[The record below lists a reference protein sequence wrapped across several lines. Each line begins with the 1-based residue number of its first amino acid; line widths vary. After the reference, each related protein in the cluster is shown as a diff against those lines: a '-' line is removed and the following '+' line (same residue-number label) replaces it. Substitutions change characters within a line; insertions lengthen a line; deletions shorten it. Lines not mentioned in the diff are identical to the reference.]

1 MSIPN
6 LPRIINRCL
15 SERFFLEWMYNYCM
29 ETVLSNENMLN
40 RGDPLAVDELTLKIE
55 GLTKDYGSVRAVDNV
70 SFSINSGKI
79 VGLLGPNGAGKTT
92 TIHMILGI
100 LDPTQGSIQVFGKNL
115 KDKRSEISQRINF
128 AAVYAHMPAN
138 LTVRQNLYVFGL
150 LYEVKHLKKRIE
162 FLLQEFDLE
171 RFSETKAG
179 LLSSGEASRLN
190 IAKAIINSPRLLLLD
205 EPTASLDPS
214 ISQLVRHKIK
224 EYVENTNTA
233 TLWTSHNMQEI
244 EAVCDQVLFLSHGRI
259 LLSGNPKTLP
269 SEYGKKD
276 LEELFITVAREPLSL
291 GS

>member
-1 MSIPN
+1 M
-6 LPRIINRCL
+6 
-15 SERFFLEWMYNYCM
+15 
-29 ETVLSNENMLN
+29 
-40 RGDPLAVDELTLKIE
+40 GDELILKID
-55 GLTKDYGSVRAVDNV
+55 GLTKDYGLLKAVDNV

-92 TIHMILGI
+92 TIHMVLGI
-100 LDPTQGSIQVFGKNL
+100 LEPTQGSIEIFGKNL
-115 KDKRSEISQRINF
+115 KENRSKISKSTNF

-138 LTVRQNLYVFGL
+138 LTVWQNLYVFGL
-150 LYEVKHLKKRIE
+150 LYEVKNLKARIKS
-162 FLLQEFDLE
+162 LLHEFDLE

-190 IAKAIINSPRLLLLD
+190 IAKAIINNPRLLLLD
-205 EPTASLDPS
+205 EPTASLDPN
-214 ISQLVRHKIK
+214 ISQLVREKIRK
-224 EYVENTNTA
+224 HVEKTKTA

-244 EAVCDQVLFLSHGRI
+244 EAVCDQVLFLSHGKI

-276 LEELFITVAREPLSL
+276 LEELFITVAREPLSF

>member
-1 MSIPN
+1 M
-6 LPRIINRCL
+6 
-15 SERFFLEWMYNYCM
+15 
-29 ETVLSNENMLN
+29 
-40 RGDPLAVDELTLKIE
+40 ADELTLKIE
-55 GLTKDYGSVRAVDNV
+55 GLTKDYGSVRAVDHV
-70 SFSINSGKI
+70 SFSITSGRI

-115 KDKRSEISQRINF
+115 KDKRSEISRRINF

-138 LTVRQNLYVFGL
+138 LTVWQNLYVFGL
-150 LYEVKHLKKRIE
+150 LYEVKHLKKRIK
-162 FLLQEFDLE
+162 FLLHEFDLE

-224 EYVENTNTA
+224 EYVASTSTA